1 MPSKKNNPAQRA
13 ASSAKSAVRL
23 ANAPAKSGNSAGGK
37 SAKPQGTPSAKAAAK
52 TVVKPTAKSALPKS
66 SLPKSS
72 KLKAV
77 NDSGG
82 KQAAVKVVD
91 RNAGPLKTGS
101 ERLGSRK
108 SGNIKSATDRASM
121 AKPATVKPATVKA
134 SSVKVAAFK
143 AASPTAAASA
153 SGAAK
158 AKPGPVKPSLPKTA
172 VAKKTSSK
180 VASAKVIGALGSA
193 EAMASVDR
201 GVKSGNTN
209 GSKRSHGPGSSD
221 RGGRG
226 PKADRTEKPNRDAV
240 PEKRRTSEGKSRA
253 TAPTIGT
260 RNGEVARQIQDANE
274 QRERQRDLSQ
284 PLIRSVGTDATPTE
298 AVRDRVVLL
307 VRDPYWLQASW
318 EITRQSVQ
326 RAQAA
331 MAEQWHS
338 ARPILRVFEVENAGM
353 TSSAER
359 LVREIAIHGGV
370 HNWYIDVQNP
380 PRGFRVE
387 IGYLSTLGKFFAIAR
402 SNIVS
407 TPRPGSAD
415 SLDENWS
422 DVEENYERIFAQS
435 GGYSE
440 ETNSHELQEAFEERL
455 QRPIGPPL
463 ASRFGV
469 GAERILRRKR
479 DFQFDVDAEMVVH
492 GQTKPDAHVTLSG
505 EPVKLRADGS
515 FAVRMAMPDK
525 RQVIPVVASSRD
537 GVEQRTIVIAVER
550 NTKVMEPMIR
560 ESNE

>member
-1 MPSKKNNPAQRA
+1 MSK
-13 ASSAKSAVRL
+13 AV
-23 ANAPAKSGNSAGGK
+23 
-37 SAKPQGTPSAKAAAK
+37 AKAGAAK
-52 TVVKPTAKSALPKS
+52 GRLTKSTVGRQAVKATPDKP
-66 SLPKSS
+66 S
-72 KLKAV
+72 KLKV
-77 NDSGG
+77 T
-82 KQAAVKVVD
+82 VD
-91 RNAGPLKTGS
+91 RADGDTSN
-101 ERLGSRK
+101 
-108 SGNIKSATDRASM
+108 SGDLDR
-121 AKPATVKPATVKA
+121 VKPAGARTGTVKAALTHTETARA
-134 SSVKVAAFK
+134 SSVKGSAPKVTAEKAVATKKGSSEKRQAG
-143 AASPTAAASA
+143 P
-153 SGAAK
+153 
-158 AKPGPVKPSLPKTA
+158 AKPHGGG
-172 VAKKTSSK
+172 AKSPP
-180 VASAKVIGALGSA
+180 
-193 EAMASVDR
+193 
-201 GVKSGNTN
+201 
-209 GSKRSHGPGSSD
+209 RSN
-221 RGGRG
+221 
-226 PKADRTEKPNRDAV
+226 A
-240 PEKRRTSEGKSRA
+240 
-253 TAPTIGT
+253 
-260 RNGEVARQIQDANE
+260 VARQIQDANE

-284 PLIRSVGTDATPTE
+284 PLIRVLGGDSTPTE

-307 VRDPYWLQASW
+307 VRDPYWLHASW

-338 ARPILRVFEVENAGM
+338 ARPILRVFEVDNAGM

-359 LVREIAIHGGV
+359 LLREIAIHGGV

-387 IGYLSTLGKFFAIAR
+387 IGYLSSLGKFFAIAR

>member
-1 MPSKKNNPAQRA
+1 
-13 ASSAKSAVRL
+13 
-23 ANAPAKSGNSAGGK
+23 
-37 SAKPQGTPSAKAAAK
+37 
-52 TVVKPTAKSALPKS
+52 
-66 SLPKSS
+66 
-72 KLKAV
+72 
-77 NDSGG
+77 
-82 KQAAVKVVD
+82 
-91 RNAGPLKTGS
+91 
-101 ERLGSRK
+101 
-108 SGNIKSATDRASM
+108 
-121 AKPATVKPATVKA
+121 
-134 SSVKVAAFK
+134 
-143 AASPTAAASA
+143 
-153 SGAAK
+153 
-158 AKPGPVKPSLPKTA
+158 
-172 VAKKTSSK
+172 
-180 VASAKVIGALGSA
+180 
-193 EAMASVDR
+193 
-201 GVKSGNTN
+201 
-209 GSKRSHGPGSSD
+209 
-221 RGGRG
+221 
-226 PKADRTEKPNRDAV
+226 
-240 PEKRRTSEGKSRA
+240 
-253 TAPTIGT
+253 
-260 RNGEVARQIQDANE
+260 
-274 QRERQRDLSQ
+274 
-284 PLIRSVGTDATPTE
+284 
-298 AVRDRVVLL
+298 VVLL
-307 VRDPYWLQASW
+307 VRDPYWLHASW

-338 ARPILRVFEVENAGM
+338 ARPILRVFEVDNAGM

-359 LVREIAIHGGV
+359 LLREIAIHGGV

-387 IGYLSTLGKFFAIAR
+387 IGYLSSLGKFFAIAR

>member
-1 MPSKKNNPAQRA
+1 MSSKKNNPAQRA
-13 ASSAKSAVRL
+13 TPAAKNAARSAS
-23 ANAPAKSGNSAGGK
+23 APAKAGSGASGK
-37 SAKPQGTPSAKAAAK
+37 SAKARGNSPVVKTGSAKAAAK
-52 TVVKPTAKSALPKS
+52 RPSANGS
-66 SLPKSS
+66 ASL
-72 KLKAV
+72 
-77 NDSGG
+77 
-82 KQAAVKVVD
+82 
-91 RNAGPLKTGS
+91 
-101 ERLGSRK
+101 
-108 SGNIKSATDRASM
+108 SATVRG
-121 AKPATVKPATVKA
+121 
-134 SSVKVAAFK
+134 
-143 AASPTAAASA
+143 
-153 SGAAK
+153 GAAK
-158 AKPGPVKPSLPKTA
+158 GASAKSSAAKGAATKTGALKVADAKAA
-172 VAKKTSSK
+172 VAKKAVKKDATAKIAAAKAASSK
-180 VASAKVIGALGSA
+180 GVAVKSAAKAGNGKADAATMARDRVAQGRIARLKVEPALADAKPNAKKPLA
-193 EAMASVDR
+193 EAGAPAAKPVAGAKSPSNSASNSKASSR
-201 GVKSGNTN
+201 ASGVK
-209 GSKRSHGPGSSD
+209 P
-221 RGGRG
+221 
-226 PKADRTEKPNRDAV
+226 
-240 PEKRRTSEGKSRA
+240 
-253 TAPTIGT
+253 AP
-260 RNGEVARQIQDANE
+260 RNDEVARQIQDANE

-284 PLIRSVGTDATPTE
+284 PLIRHAGGEATPTE

-338 ARPILRVFEVENAGM
+338 ARPILRVFEVDNAGM
-353 TSSAER
+353 TSPAER

-387 IGYLSTLGKFFAIAR
+387 IGYLSSLGKFFAIAR

-505 EPVKLRADGS
+505 EPVKLRTDGS

>member
-1 MPSKKNNPAQRA
+1 
-13 ASSAKSAVRL
+13 
-23 ANAPAKSGNSAGGK
+23 
-37 SAKPQGTPSAKAAAK
+37 
-52 TVVKPTAKSALPKS
+52 
-66 SLPKSS
+66 
-72 KLKAV
+72 
-77 NDSGG
+77 
-82 KQAAVKVVD
+82 
-91 RNAGPLKTGS
+91 
-101 ERLGSRK
+101 
-108 SGNIKSATDRASM
+108 M

-193 EAMASVDR
+193 EPIASIDR

>member
-1 MPSKKNNPAQRA
+1 
-13 ASSAKSAVRL
+13 
-23 ANAPAKSGNSAGGK
+23 
-37 SAKPQGTPSAKAAAK
+37 
-52 TVVKPTAKSALPKS
+52 
-66 SLPKSS
+66 
-72 KLKAV
+72 
-77 NDSGG
+77 
-82 KQAAVKVVD
+82 
-91 RNAGPLKTGS
+91 
-101 ERLGSRK
+101 
-108 SGNIKSATDRASM
+108 M

-143 AASPTAAASA
+143 AASPTPQPSA

-209 GSKRSHGPGSSD
+209 GSKRSHGPGSAD

-226 PKADRTEKPNRDAV
+226 LKADRTEKPNRDAV

>member
-1 MPSKKNNPAQRA
+1 VGDRMAYSKAVSATISNGSASAEKSASDQRVSKSPRPEA
-13 ASSAKSAVRL
+13 LDRRRANDSKARVLSAKG
-23 ANAPAKSGNSAGGK
+23 AP
-37 SAKPQGTPSAKAAAK
+37 
-52 TVVKPTAKSALPKS
+52 
-66 SLPKSS
+66 
-72 KLKAV
+72 
-77 NDSGG
+77 
-82 KQAAVKVVD
+82 
-91 RNAGPLKTGS
+91 
-101 ERLGSRK
+101 
-108 SGNIKSATDRASM
+108 
-121 AKPATVKPATVKA
+121 
-134 SSVKVAAFK
+134 
-143 AASPTAAASA
+143 
-153 SGAAK
+153 
-158 AKPGPVKPSLPKTA
+158 
-172 VAKKTSSK
+172 
-180 VASAKVIGALGSA
+180 
-193 EAMASVDR
+193 
-201 GVKSGNTN
+201 
-209 GSKRSHGPGSSD
+209 RS
-221 RGGRG
+221 
-226 PKADRTEKPNRDAV
+226 DAV
-240 PEKRRTSEGKSRA
+240 S
-253 TAPTIGT
+253 
-260 RNGEVARQIQDANE
+260 RQIQDVNE

-284 PLIRSVGTDATPTE
+284 PLIRNLGGEATPTE

-338 ARPILRVFEVENAGM
+338 ARPILRVFEVDNAGM
-353 TSSAER
+353 TSASER
-359 LVREIAIHGGV
+359 LLREIAIHGGV

-387 IGYLSTLGKFFAIAR
+387 IGYLSSLGKFFAIAR

-435 GGYSE
+435 GGYNE

-455 QRPIGPPL
+455 QRPIGPPM

-560 ESNE
+560 ESND